1 MPLEDKL
8 LLTRFEMPL
17 YLTKDYMPVYIVAD
31 SIIKYRFR
39 YERNNSIKVIDYLT
53 DEEGTI
59 PLTEVCSSDTYLLPK
74 DKIYTIKGISLFLD
88 NLEKK
93 R

>member
-1 MPLEDKL
+1 MTLEDKL

-17 YLTKDYMPVYIVAD
+17 YLTKDCKPVYIV
-31 SIIKYRFR
+31 SNNIIKYRFR
-39 YERNNSIKVIDYLT
+39 YEKANSITVLDYST
-53 DEEGTI
+53 DEEASV
-59 PLTEVCSSDTYLLPK
+59 PLTQLCSSDSYLLPK

-93 R
+93 K